1 MEVFM
6 KAGCY
11 TAIATPFKDGAV
23 DYKNLEKLVDF
34 QIQNGINGIIAVGT
48 TGESPVLNWDE
59 HNKVTEVIA
68 NKTKG
73 KCICIAGTGSNNTA
87 ESLAGTKHAVEAG
100 ANGVLLVDP
109 YYNGPSSLEIR
120 REYVAPIAAAFP
132 DLDIIPYVIPGRTG
146 AQLLPEDLALLYKS
160 HPNVSTV
167 KEATA
172 DPDNMRRTRACC
184 GPDYMILSG
193 DDGMTYQMMTDPK
206 ILAGGVISVVSNVAP
221 GALTEMVK
229 LLKQGNQSEAKTLML
244 KLEPLFGLVT
254 VKTTENT
261 PYGEVE
267 CRARNPLGLK
277 TLMSILGMPSG
288 MCRPPLGKMTR
299 NGLEKVL
306 EAARSVH
313 TTAPEILQPAADF
326 FNVDMAERLENPAYR
341 EGLYYESY

>member
-1 MEVFM
+1 M
-6 KAGCY
+6 KPGSY

-23 DYKNLEKLVDF
+23 DYESLEKLVDF
-34 QIQNGINGIIAVGT
+34 QIQNGITGIVAVGT

-68 NKTKG
+68 DKTKG

-87 ESLAGTKHAVEAG
+87 ESLAGTEHAAG
-100 ANGVLLVDP
+100 AGVNAVLLVDP

-146 AQLLPEDLALLYKS
+146 AQLLPEDLALLFNS
-160 HPNVSTV
+160 HPNVNTV

-172 DPDNMRRTRACC
+172 NLDNMRKTRTCC
-184 GPDYMILSG
+184 GPEYMILSG
-193 DDGMTYQMMTDPK
+193 DDGMTYKMMTDPQIK
-206 ILAGGVISVVSNVAP
+206 AAGVISVVSNVVP
-221 GALTEMVK
+221 GAVTEMVRF
-229 LLKQGNQSEAKTLML
+229 LNQGNQSEAETLMR
-244 KLEPLFGLVT
+244 KLEPLFNLVT
-254 VKTTENT
+254 IKTTEKT

-288 MCRPPLGKMTR
+288 MCRPPLGKMTP
-299 NGLEKVL
+299 NGLNVVL
-306 EAARSVH
+306 DAARKVYAN
-313 TTAPEILQPAADF
+313 TPEILQPVADF
-326 FNVDMAERLENPAYR
+326 FNVDIGERLENPAYR